1 MTVMV
6 KLFDAIDQAYQKRKE
21 NLTPEIDHLKS
32 QQKWSLDR
40 DYHDL
45 KDQIEKKQNAIN
57 ALERRENFNTLIQ
70 KTQDALSDTFA
81 METIADKIQIFVLN
95 SPRGLRSLTSLYDKS
110 NQAQKMI
117 GHFSHYSFED
127 IQALSIMPELPS
139 ITSML
144 SGKGLYCSL
153 EEIKQCVVNI
163 NELGLNI
170 QSVATTYSRKGLPSY
185 DDLLEMKKNLR
196 K

>member
-1 MTVMV
+1 MLQ
-6 KLFDAIDQAYQKRKE
+6 LFDAIDKVYEERKE
-21 NLTPEIDHLKS
+21 NLTPEIEQLKS
-32 QQKWSLDR
+32 QQKWSSDR
-40 DYHDL
+40 VYHNL
-45 KDQIEKKQNAIN
+45 KDQIEKNQNAIK
-57 ALERRENFNTLIQ
+57 ALERKKNFNALIQ

>member
-1 MTVMV
+1 MV